1 MKNLTSKTLLII
13 VLILS
18 FFLFKECSKNEDC
31 NQEYQE
37 PSGLISPEQANI
49 LEETYKS
56 NQFAILNEYLNHN
69 GDVAE
74 DNREVWFELNEIKNY
89 IHYVEEKSKNIEGI
103 DDSGTLG
110 LRIYFGAKKMALKR
124 DKRDNIIRSTLFF
137 VPTFREGER
146 AVESNKNI
154 TGISPLNM
162 GSSGD
167 PDDIEYDGGN

>member
-1 MKNLTSKTLLII
+1 MKNLTSTTLLII

-18 FFLFKECSKNEDC
+18 FLLFKECNNKDC
-31 NQEYQE
+31 NMDYKE
-37 PSGLISPEQANI
+37 PSGLITPEKANI

-56 NQFAILNEYLNHN
+56 NQFTILNEYLNVN
-69 GDVAE
+69 GDAAE
-74 DNREVWFELNEIKNY
+74 DNREVWFELDEIKNY

-124 DKRDNIIRSTLFF
+124 DVRDNIIRSTLFF
-137 VPTFREGER
+137 VPTYREGER
-146 AVESNKNI
+146 STESNKNI
-154 TGISPLNM
+154 TGINPLNY

-167 PDDIEYDGGN
+167 PDDIEYNGGN